1 MQVIAIAS
9 QKGGSGKSTL
19 SIHLATLAERQGLET
34 LLADLDPH
42 SQTAAEWASEREQET
57 PLVVKATTDD
67 LDALLLQA
75 KEEGFGMVILDLPP
89 YVNMVAEL
97 ATKRADITLVP
108 CRPAFGDLRTLPRV
122 LERIHPPFAVV
133 LNACPPG
140 RPPYEAS
147 KTTEAR
153 HLLRDNEI
161 TAAPV
166 SITQR
171 TAFADA
177 LNGGEAVVEY
187 DPESKAAFEMN
198 KLFKWVINEIQKYR
212 NTEIQK

>member
-1 MQVIAIAS
+1 MQIIAIAS

-19 SIHLATLAERQGLET
+19 SIHLAALAEQSGIET

-42 SQTAAEWASEREQET
+42 SQTAAEWASEREAET
-57 PLVVKATTDD
+57 PVVLKAMTDD
-67 LDALLLQA
+67 LDSLLLQA

-89 YVNMVAEL
+89 YVDKVAEK

-122 LERIHPPFAVV
+122 LEQIHPPLAVV

-140 RPPYEAS
+140 RPPFEAS

-161 TAAPV
+161 PISPI

-187 DPESKAAFEMN
+187 DPGSKASIEMQ
-198 KLFKWVINEIQKYR
+198 KLFKWVM
-212 NTEIQK
+212 TEIHK